1 MSLIREINASNRKSS
16 IVRTMIAVCA
26 RDLGTKVVCKGV
38 ETEAERDT
46 FDSLGATLL
55 QGYLFGRPD
64 RGFRTPSLTT
74 SGAE

>member
-1 MSLIREINASNRKSS
+1 MRHSNVSSSRKSS
-16 IVRTMIAVCA
+16 IVRSMIAVCA
-26 RDLGTKVVCKGV
+26 RDLGTGVVCEGV

-46 FDSLGATLL
+46 LDNLGATLL

-64 RGFRTPSLTT
+64 RGFRTPNLAP